1 MCGGLLQICSMSFGT
16 SCSARKSSKAS
27 VVRLCLFLLGVLC
40 LAFLSGC
47 AKMPLYADLDE
58 KEANQ
63 IAAALMEKGVVCSKL
78 PGKEG
83 TWILEVSEEDFAY
96 SMNILNALELPRQKF
111 QRMSDIFPKGTFSS
125 PSEDHFRFVDVREQQ
140 LSDAILSNFPAVMS
154 VHVNLSLPL
163 SDPLSD
169 TTIPATA
176 SVILKHRPDFDFEM
190 VESDLKSVVANSV
203 VGLTTDDVKVLGIP
217 AEFIMPQLRPAPIGG
232 VSAGLSSIPPLLLA
246 GISSA
251 AGAMLVGLTVWLVRR
266 RAAAAIK
273 A

>member
-1 MCGGLLQICSMSFGT
+1 MERGL
-16 SCSARKSSKAS
+16 
-27 VVRLCLFLLGVLC
+27 RLCLLLSGMTC
-40 LAFLSGC
+40 LLFLSGC

-63 IAAALMEKGVVCSKL
+63 IAAALMEKGVVCNKL

-176 SVILKHRPDFDFEM
+176 SVILKYRPDFDFEM

-203 VGLTTDDVKVLGIP
+203 VGLTAEDVEILGIP
-217 AEFIMPQLRPAPIGG
+217 AEVIMPQLRPAPIGG

>member
-1 MCGGLLQICSMSFGT
+1 MSSGT
-16 SCSARKSSKAS
+16 SCSARKVSKSS
-27 VVRLCLFLLGVLC
+27 VVRLCLSLLGVLC

-63 IAAALMEKGVVCSKL
+63 IAAALMEKGVVCNKL

-111 QRMSDIFPKGTFSS
+111 QKMSDIFPKGTFSS

-154 VHVNLSLPL
+154 VHVNLSLPV

-169 TTIPATA
+169 KVVPATA

-190 VESDLKSVVANSV
+190 VESDLKNVVANSV
-203 VGLTTDDVKVLGIP
+203 VGLTAEDVEILGIP
-217 AEFIMPQLRPAPIGG
+217 AEVIMPQMRPAP
-232 VSAGLSSIPPLLLA
+232 AGDVGARLASISPLVLA
-246 GISSA
+246 GVSSA
-251 AGAMLVGLTVWLVRR
+251 AGAILVGLIAWLVRR
-266 RAAAAIK
+266 RPAAVI
-273 A
+273 